1 MNRRELFAVFFSIE
15 PGFSLVFVFIPLNAG
30 IVEDESAILVS
41 LLLAVLKASCIQFCI
56 QCACAISI
64 RSRKCLFKF

>member
-1 MNRRELFAVFFSIE
+1 MNRREFFAVFFSIE
-15 PGFSLVFVFIPLNAG
+15 PGFSLGFVFVPPYGG
-30 IVEDESAILVS
+30 IVADESAILVT
-41 LLLAVLKASCIQFCI
+41 LLLGILKACIQFCI

>member
-1 MNRRELFAVFFSIE
+1 MSRRELFAVFFSIE
-15 PGFSLVFVFIPLNAG
+15 PGFSLVFIFVPPNGG
-30 IVEDESAILVS
+30 IVEDESVILVS
-41 LLLAVLKASCIQFCI
+41 LLLGVLKACIQFCI